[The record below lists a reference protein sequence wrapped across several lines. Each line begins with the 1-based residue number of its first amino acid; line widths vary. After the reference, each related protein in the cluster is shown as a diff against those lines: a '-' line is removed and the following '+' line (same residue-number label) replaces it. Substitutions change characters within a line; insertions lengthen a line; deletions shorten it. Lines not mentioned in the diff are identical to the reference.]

1 MAAIEVTASLVRPLH
16 GAVVRRFIAGA
27 AVSVG
32 QAVFIASDGL
42 VEPADASAQDSAQA
56 RGIVVGVGVAGQTSA
71 SSGQAVDVVT
81 HGPVVLGVT
90 SLDEGDVVYVSA
102 TAGAID
108 QTAPAAQGD
117 YPYIIGW
124 AESSGVVY
132 VQPQM
137 IVPAANN

>member
-1 MAAIEVTASLVRPLH
+1 MTAIEVTASLVRPLH

-27 AVSVG
+27 SVSVG

-81 HGPVVLGVT
+81 HGPVVIGN
-90 SLDEGDVVYVSA
+90 SSMNEGEVIYISP
-102 TAGAID
+102 TAGVID
-108 QTAPAAQGD
+108 QTAPAAEGE
-117 YPYIIGW
+117 YPFVVGW
-124 AESSGVVY
+124 AESGTVIY
-132 VQPQM
+132 VQPQV
-137 IVPAANN
+137 IVPTANS